1 MDFEIDGFGA
11 LKEALRRMCAALSEG
26 DVPDGVIFESK
37 VVANELLVNALRYG
51 GGRAYFN
58 VRREEGEI
66 RIAVRGEH
74 AFCPPARTVCS
85 DADAEHGRGL
95 FLVDALTA
103 RRTYSEREGTVVIL
117 TIR

>member
-58 VRREEGEI
+58 VRREGGAI

-74 AFCPPARTVCS
+74 AFCPPERAALA

-95 FLVDALTA
+95 FLVDALAA
-103 RRTYSEREGTVVIL
+103 RRGYSESEGTVVLL